1 MRENNRKARI
11 DLKKLRTNRGWP
23 QWKTAE
29 ELGVSREYISAVEN
43 GKRGISMSMM
53 KAIIQ
58 VFGVKYEDFY
68 KSPDNYD

>member
-1 MRENNRKARI
+1 MGENSNRAHI
-11 DLKKLRTNRGWP
+11 NLKKLRTDRGWA
-23 QWKTAE
+23 QWETAE
-29 ELGVSREYISAVEN
+29 KLGVSREYISAVEN

-68 KSPDNYD
+68 T